1 MPITSGDL
9 TVNEIPE
16 GYLNHAD
23 SYRVKDGVPTSRAT
37 RFRQHRASCATNVF
51 RPRERLQDPS
61 PSRFRNMIPASPSL
75 ASELDCV
82 KTTLFEYKAWR

>member
-1 MPITSGDL
+1 MRTRTASRTGFRHRERLDSGSI
-9 TVNEIPE
+9 E
-16 GYLNHAD
+16 
-23 SYRVKDGVPTSRAT
+23 RAG
-37 RFRQHRASCATNVF
+37 ATNVF

-61 PSRFRNMIPASPSL
+61 PSRLEDDPHSPSL